1 MPENRKKS
9 TTNITDQPYPYNLL
23 QATVQNT
30 KADMPMNMT
39 DDRIRG
45 LQYAMSTLEPREYEI
60 LMYRYNSK
68 MSPAAIGEIYN
79 LSADAVRQVEYKAIR
94 KLRTPSRWNYIKL
107 GIVGYWQ
114 QRKRQYYEQGYR
126 TGYLDGYRTG
136 CKDEKEGRT
145 QQHKDNPVLDL
156 IIENLGVSN
165 RAFQCLRH
173 MGCSR
178 IGDVVTKD
186 YDTIIRTRNMG
197 RKTMDEIARALHKQN
212 LINTAWDQFIIVPD
226 T

>member
-1 MPENRKKS
+1 MAVAKK
-9 TTNITDQPYPYNLL
+9 QPPTEAKYPFNLL

-30 KADMPMNMT
+30 KADIPMNMT
-39 DDRIRG
+39 EDRVRG

-60 LMYRYNSK
+60 LMYRYNSGLTL
-68 MSPAAIGEIYN
+68 SAIGEIYN
-79 LSADAVRQVEYKAIR
+79 LSADAVKQIESKAFR

-107 GIVGYWQ
+107 GVAGYWQ

-126 TGYLDGYRTG
+126 MGYLDGYRIG

-145 QQHKDNPVLDL
+145 QKHKDNPVLDL
-156 IIENLGVSN
+156 IIENLEISN
-165 RAFQCLRH
+165 RAFQCLRR

-186 YDTIIRTRNMG
+186 YDSIVRTRNMG
-197 RKTMDEIARALHKQN
+197 RKTMDEIARALQKKDLRH
-212 LINTAWDQFIIVPD
+212 TAWDQFIIVPD